1 MFSRSCPAS
10 VHNGVMGPVPAYLVE
25 LELCDDDL
33 GGGDGDRD
41 GLAVALLANDTVDVK
56 SVLETVDGGDL
67 ALTTLVGSAHD
78 HDLVLVLFSIR
89 RAGGA
94 VRGSIRLFGR
104 GCFARCA
111 SHGAPC

>member
-1 MFSRSCPAS
+1 
-10 VHNGVMGPVPAYLVE
+10 MGPVPAYLVE